1 MIEGKEYHGT
11 IADVWS
17 SGVILFAM
25 IWGYLPFEDQDTSK
39 LYKKILS
46 ADYHTPSFLS
56 SDAIDFLKW
65 ILNVDPE
72 KRYSIDK
79 IREHRWYKQNEDV
92 HYSGIVVGSD
102 QIPVHEKLLDQL
114 IDLGYDGEYSLKW
127 IEANKHNNI
136 TATYNLLLKKSTI
149 VLNKIYRYKRRNND
163 FKRSLWMKIMIFQ
176 YFFVEIQG

>member
-25 IWGYLPFEDQDTSK
+25 ICGYLPFEDQDTSK

-56 SDAIDFLKW
+56 SDAIDFLKS
-65 ILNVDPE
+65 ILNVNPE
-72 KRYSIDK
+72 KRFTIDQ
-79 IREHRWYKQNEDV
+79 IREHRWYKQNEDLR
-92 HYSGIVVGSD
+92 YNGIVVGTD
-102 QIPVHEKLLDQL
+102 QIPVHESLLDQL
-114 IDLGYDGEYSLKW
+114 IELGFDGEYSLKC

-136 TATYNLLLKKSTI
+136 TATYNLLLKKSNF
-149 VLNKIYRYKRRNND
+149 LNLISSAKLKI
-163 FKRSLWMKIMIFQ
+163 
-176 YFFVEIQG
+176 